1 MTNFQMTIDETTDG
15 SLEFL
20 ENVKNISTSCERV
33 KPGEYNVTAPT
44 IDIFKLVEANIDTVV
59 SIYPVI

>member
-1 MTNFQMTIDETTDG
+1 MTNFQITIDETTDG

-44 IDIFKLVEANIDTVV
+44 IDMFKLVEANTDTVV